1 MTVRKLLL
9 PFGIA
14 LLALGLSACDTG
26 RKAPPKT
33 EVRVLN
39 VVPRYASLGY
49 RRVESSV
56 SNLDFKVGDVFTYD
70 EDTYKLHVE
79 TVDPLTGA
87 PLRLLSFDQKV
98 VAGTTYTVVI
108 YDAGDTLDSVVLEA
122 PPVAKTAP
130 DIQVQAIHVAKDLP
144 PVDFYLTPPGT
155 DLLATAPLGTIGF
168 LQQVAP
174 RNLPAGVYE
183 ITVTA
188 AGDPSNVLLKSSGFT
203 LDAGRSISFSIAPEA
218 GASNQPFTVVAFGD
232 VSNPFI
238 NASAPA
244 SLRIINASA
253 DQAPRDVAID
263 SQFSPP
269 QFPAVPFP
277 TVTPYGNI
285 PSGVDVQVNVTPAGN
300 PGTLEVDT
308 TQKFSPTSL
317 YTMIV
322 GGDPGALSYAMLLDD
337 NRRFTQYGTLRFYS
351 GATQIPSIL
360 FYLIPPGG
368 DVELATPLAS
378 ITAPGGG
385 DQLPVPPGTYEL
397 WMKGL
402 DPLVV
407 VAGPIPITINAG
419 GIYGV
424 LATNNASG
432 VSADVKLL
440 DDFQ

>member
-1 MTVRKLLL
+1 MTVRKLLF

-39 VVPRYASLGY
+39 AVPRYASLDY
-49 RRVESSV
+49 RRAEST
-56 SNLDFKVGDVFTYD
+56 LTTIDFKVGNVFTYD
-70 EDTYKLHVE
+70 EDTYKFNVE
-79 TVDPLTGA
+79 TADPLTGA
-87 PLRLLSFDQKV
+87 PQRILSFEQKV
-98 VAGTTYTVVI
+98 LAGTTYTVVI
-108 YDAGDTLDSVVLEA
+108 YDAGDTIDRVVLEA
-122 PPVAKTAP
+122 PTVARTAP
-130 DIQVQAIHVAKDLP
+130 DMQVQAVHVAKNLP

-174 RNLPAGVYE
+174 RNLPAGPYE

-188 AGDPSNVLLKSSGFT
+188 AGDPSNVLLKSSVFT
-203 LDAGRSISFSIAPEA
+203 LDAGRSISFSIAPDA
-218 GASNQPFTVVAFGD
+218 GNSNQPFSVVAFGD
-232 VSNPFI
+232 VSNAFFNI
-238 NASAPA
+238 NAPS
-244 SLRIINASA
+244 SLRVINASA
-253 DQAPRDVAID
+253 DQAPRDVAIG

-277 TVTPYGNI
+277 TATPYGNI
-285 PSGVDVQVNVTPAGN
+285 PAGVDLKINVTPAGN

-308 TQKFSPTSL
+308 NLTFAPTSL

-322 GGDPGALSYAMLLDD
+322 GGNPGTLSYMMLLDD
-337 NRRFTQYGTLRFYS
+337 NRRYTQYGTLRFFS
-351 GATQIPSIL
+351 GATQIPAIL
-360 FYLIPPGG
+360 FYLVPPGG
-368 DVELATPLAS
+368 DVELAIPLAS
-378 ITAPGGG
+378 IAAPGGS
-385 DQLPVPPGTYEL
+385 DQFPVPPGTYEL
-397 WMKGL
+397 WLKGL

-419 GIYGV
+419 GVYGV

-432 VSADVKLL
+432 VSADVTLL